1 MGIRNLNRYLL
12 ENCHTAITTHPL
24 RNFARKKVVVDTSIY
39 LYRFIADG
47 ALIPQLYAMI
57 SILLSN
63 EITPIFVFD
72 GKAPA
77 EKWDLLQQRH
87 FEKIEAREKYEN
99 LEKILNVIT
108 DPIEQESIRKEMEVL
123 KRQMTRV
130 TDENTAQAKALFDA
144 CGVQWI
150 VADGESDHICAYMVK
165 SKKAWACISDDMD
178 MFVLG
183 CTRVLRNF
191 HLVNQTVMYYSLP
204 SILRELSFSMTEFR
218 QIAVISGTDY
228 NINQTNPSN
237 TNLIETLKWFYEY
250 KRFRTS
256 TQGGNQRNSSVD
268 FYDWLQRYTKYV
280 KSPEN
285 LSKIYHMF
293 DIPEKVEYKYSS
305 VKIQIKRPNYDAIFK
320 IMQENGVVMM

>member
-24 RNFARKKVVVDTSIY
+24 RNFARKRVVIDTSIY
-39 LYRFIADG
+39 LYRFIADE
-47 ALIPQLYAMI
+47 AFIPQLYTMI

-63 EITPIFVFD
+63 EITPIFIFD
-72 GKAPA
+72 GKAPI
-77 EKWDLLQQRH
+77 EKWDLLQQRYL
-87 FEKIEAREKYEN
+87 EKVEAKQKYEN
-99 LEKILNVIT
+99 LEKTLDLVV
-108 DPIEQESIRKEMEVL
+108 DLDEIEYIRKEMEML

-130 TDENTAQAKALFDA
+130 TEEHTLKAKELMDA

-150 VADGESDHICAYMVK
+150 AAEGESDHLCAYMVK

-228 NINQTNPSN
+228 NISQTNPSN

-250 KRFRTS
+250 KRA
-256 TQGGNQRNSSVD
+256 SSSHHHAN
-268 FYDWLQRYTKYV
+268 FYEWLQKYTKYV

-285 LSKIYHMF
+285 LKRIYQLF
-293 DIPEKVEYKYSS
+293 DIPENVEYKYSN
-305 VKIQIKRPNYDAIFK
+305 VKIQLKRPNLDIIHK
-320 IMQENGVVMM
+320 IMAENGIVIV